1 MDEEQLNQQSDLL
14 QDFDE
19 TEPLEIRDYRFGAG
33 PDIQKGNQWRQEFNE
48 RKYGSSEEVQGPDTT
63 TKETDHLI
71 VDGQDLR
78 NHPRFEE
85 LNLQI
90 PYEDDEGKPGYY
102 EKYPEIYGNY
112 SKLEA
117 ARIWLERKHALT
129 KEGAPGL

>member
-1 MDEEQLNQQSDLL
+1 MDEEKLNQQSDLL

-33 PDIQKGNQWRQEFNE
+33 PNLQQAEEGRNTLDRL
-48 RKYGSSEEVQGPDTT
+48 RKSSSEEVQGPDTT

-90 PYEDDEGKPGYY
+90 PYKEDEGKPGYY

-129 KEGAPGL
+129 LSLIHI